1 MLMPK
6 LSLSDSYADIFLRFK
21 KKWREVCMLLS
32 RHFTSLL
39 VEREVNVENT
49 SSERTDRE
57 SDHRREG
64 KNDYGGVLQDER
76 GG

>member
-1 MLMPK
+1 MTLTQTFCDVSRRNGERM
-6 LSLSDSYADIFLRFK
+6 
-21 KKWREVCMLLS
+21 REVCMLLS

>member
-1 MLMPK
+1 
-6 LSLSDSYADIFLRFK
+6 
-21 KKWREVCMLLS
+21 MLLS

-57 SDHRREG
+57 SEHRREG